1 MKAIKVADDGILVDV
16 EVSTGSTRFEIA
28 GYNEWRGKIE
38 IRIKSPPLKGKANK
52 EIIKEF
58 SDLTRKDVEITSGQ
72 RSRQKTLKIYGI
84 SKAEFLSLL
93 NLNRI

>member
-1 MKAIKVADDGILVDV
+1 MKAIKVAADGILVDV
-16 EVSTGSTRFEIA
+16 EVSTGSKRFEIA

-72 RSRQKTLKIYGI
+72 RSRQKTLKIYDI
-84 SKAEFLSLL
+84 SKEEFLSLL